1 MEQHDLHHEFP
12 EFEEKIHTLKVENNH
27 FKKLFDEYHVINKKI
42 HGVEANQVF
51 TDDELN
57 EMRKNRLQ
65 LKDELY
71 AMLTK

>member
-12 EFEEKIHTLKVENNH
+12 ELTDKIHALKVENNH
-27 FKKLFDEYHVINKKI
+27 FKKLFDEYHELNKQI

-51 TDDELN
+51 TDEELN
-57 EMRKNRLQ
+57 EMRKNRLH

-71 AMLTK
+71 EMLTK